1 MTFLSAKDDFR
12 KNTLAALPNSLK
24 RLDYLAQLRENAG
37 DFAHWG
43 LERVHGKEAAQQ
55 AMNEAFQALL
65 GEILRVPVAQLW
77 RDAQELDAEETARLG
92 HLGERLK
99 RLVTKE
105 ELRQLS
111 KTKQLHLRAVLAALQ
126 ELSRS
131 RKADSY

>member
-37 DFAHWG
+37 EFSHWG
-43 LERVHGKEAAQQ
+43 MEREHGKEAACE
-55 AMNEAFQALL
+55 AMREAFNHLL
-65 GEILRVPVAQLW
+65 TEVLRIPVAQLW
-77 RDAQELDAEETARLG
+77 KDAQELDAEETARLG

-99 RLVTKE
+99 RLITKE
-105 ELRQLS
+105 ELRLLPR
-111 KTKQLHLRAVLAALQ
+111 TKQLHLRSVLAALQ